1 MVPCATRADGAVRD
15 PRGRGDVA
23 VGESEPGGARDR
35 LVKGVFCLVPAPGGT
50 LDAPQDFAAQLAAS
64 TCLSDAF
71 RVCNRCEWHARR
83 DCGARRVGHSG
94 ARGLLTFTA
103 LIHQN
108 AQLISSSRGDCL
120 QLR

>member
-1 MVPCATRADGAVRD
+1 MSDVCCCGNVAMGKTD
-15 PRGRGDVA
+15 PRGAHDCV
-23 VGESEPGGARDR
+23 
-35 LVKGVFCLVPAPGGT
+35 LVLIVRFALASRCT
-50 LDAPQDFAAQLAAS
+50 LDAPQDIAAQLATS

-94 ARGLLTFTA
+94 VRGLFTFTA

-120 QLR
+120 

>member
-1 MVPCATRADGAVRD
+1 MSDLCSAGN
-15 PRGRGDVA
+15 VA
-23 VGESEPGGARDR
+23 MGETESRGARDCV
-35 LVKGVFCLVPAPGGT
+35 LVLTVDFALSSCCT
-50 LDAPQDFAAQLAAS
+50 LDAPQDIAAQLATS

-94 ARGLLTFTA
+94 ARGLFTFTA
-103 LIHQN
+103 LVHQN